1 MSLFFLDFSVF
12 GFLGFGQTWVSILFF
27 LVFVMNPLP
36 EGKALTKDFFA
47 TEIRFCQINV
57 FIYCSAVDMFMIW
70 SKKFILHWIL
80 HGFVL

>member
-1 MSLFFLDFSVF
+1 
-12 GFLGFGQTWVSILFF
+12 
-27 LVFVMNPLP
+27 MNPLP